1 MNFKHLVF
9 GSLFI
14 FFLNNCKSPADK
26 IVDDFNKV
34 NEELQK
40 ANEIMDSSAKD
51 LTFYGLNKKESDSI
65 LLILKNVSDFLER
78 IKSELGKADPKEENM
93 HVAEK
98 LLIKTAKGDSLF
110 YHMMGV
116 YGLAIKF
123 STDTLVKQQYI
134 HLLENDKNK
143 WQEKYFKSILTVAA
157 QTILSKFQ
165 NDCRLIRMNSAGAGG
180 VTVNYQV
187 LNQ

>member
-1 MNFKHLVF
+1 
-9 GSLFI
+9 
-14 FFLNNCKSPADK
+14 
-26 IVDDFNKV
+26 
-34 NEELQK
+34 
-40 ANEIMDSSAKD
+40 
-51 LTFYGLNKKESDSI
+51 
-65 LLILKNVSDFLER
+65 
-78 IKSELGKADPKEENM
+78 
-93 HVAEK
+93 
-98 LLIKTAKGDSLF
+98 
-110 YHMMGV
+110 
-116 YGLAIKF
+116 LAIKF
-123 STDTLVKQQYI
+123 STDTLIKQQYI